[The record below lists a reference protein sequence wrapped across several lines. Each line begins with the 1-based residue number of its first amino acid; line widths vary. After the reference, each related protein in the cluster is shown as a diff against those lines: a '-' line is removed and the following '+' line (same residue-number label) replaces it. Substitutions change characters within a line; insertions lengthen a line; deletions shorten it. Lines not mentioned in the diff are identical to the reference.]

1 MATTTVLTLSE
12 ARDQYGVPDYVKLLC
27 PGYEDGRVIHRAD
40 NCPTEFVHNDR
51 AWTILGTVNGDPVL
65 LTKETVAN

>member
-1 MATTTVLTLSE
+1 MEETTLITLTE
-12 ARDQYGVPDYVKLLC
+12 ARIRYHLPSGIELLC

-51 AWTILGTVNGDPVL
+51 AWTILGTVNGEPVL
-65 LTKETVAN
+65 LTKEILAN